1 MRLSIV
7 EIING
12 DSMAKTKSVRKPTV
26 IISISFL
33 LLFALW
39 VLISI
44 GLYKVYFGGRFESR
58 KSSMRYVQEFE
69 GLERTRYEF
78 ASDKGQ
84 TIVGYMYSS
93 GTDQKGIIIFSHGYG
108 AGGHNSYMAC
118 INYLAQ
124 NGYYVFAYDAT
135 GNDESG
141 GNGIGGVPQGVIDL
155 NYAISFVEDS
165 GNFPSMPI
173 GLFGHSWGGYSV
185 CNALTYHPEIEAVI
199 ECSGPCS
206 SSDLVEGGGV
216 KAIGPVVHILM
227 PVIKTYERAKFGEY
241 ATNSG
246 LVGFAATDAEIMVI
260 HSDDDDVVP
269 IEYGYDI
276 YYEYYHDD
284 PRFTFI
290 RLTGKGHNS
299 FLNVDQNRELFES
312 FIDFYDSNM

>member
-7 EIING
+7 IIING

-93 GTDQKGIIIFSHGYG
+93 GTDQKGIILFSHGYG

-216 KAIGPVVHILM
+216 KAVGPVVHILM
-227 PVIKTYERAKFGEY
+227 PVIKIYERAKFGEY

-246 LVGFAATDAEIMVI
+246 LDGFAATDAEIMVI

-312 FIDFYDSNM
+312 FIDFYNSNM

>member
-1 MRLSIV
+1 M
-7 EIING
+7 
-12 DSMAKTKSVRKPTV
+12 
-26 IISISFL
+26 
-33 LLFALW
+33 
-39 VLISI
+39 
-44 GLYKVYFGGRFESR
+44 
-58 KSSMRYVQEFE
+58 
-69 GLERTRYEF
+69 
-78 ASDKGQ
+78 
-84 TIVGYMYSS
+84 
-93 GTDQKGIIIFSHGYG
+93 
-108 AGGHNSYMAC
+108 
-118 INYLAQ
+118 
-124 NGYYVFAYDAT
+124 
-135 GNDESG
+135 
-141 GNGIGGVPQGVIDL
+141 PQGVIDL

-216 KAIGPVVHILM
+216 KAVGPVVHILM
-227 PVIKTYERAKFGEY
+227 PVIKIYERAKFGEY

-246 LVGFAATDAEIMVI
+246 LDGFAATDAEIMVI

-312 FIDFYDSNM
+312 FIDFYNSNM

>member
-7 EIING
+7 IIING

-108 AGGHNSYMAC
+108 AGGHNSYMPC

-165 GNFPSMPI
+165 GNFASMPI

-216 KAIGPVVHILM
+216 KAVGPVVHVLM
-227 PVIKTYERAKFGEY
+227 PVIKVYERAKFGEY

-299 FLNVDQNRELFES
+299 FLNVDQNRELFEF